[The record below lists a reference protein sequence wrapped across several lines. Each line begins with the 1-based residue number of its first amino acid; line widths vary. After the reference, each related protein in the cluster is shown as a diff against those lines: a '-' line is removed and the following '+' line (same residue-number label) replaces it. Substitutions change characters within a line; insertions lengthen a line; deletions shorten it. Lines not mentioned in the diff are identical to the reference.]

1 MVLRLSHSECTKG
14 MELWFQFR
22 ETVQAEVGRWVREAG
37 RQAGE
42 RVCHVKVVTETR
54 EPTSQPG

>member
-1 MVLRLSHSECTKG
+1 